1 MSNPKER
8 HYWTQ
13 LRAALTAGQ
22 WRSPYPAKTPNG
34 TTLTWP
40 ELFRKF
46 NKHCKGFQD
55 VAEVASQTRSL
66 AKLLSEPYPDEDEDA
81 ELAVSTASGDSTG
94 KREKLDLDGESMLA
108 EKYVEMAS
116 NGYTALKALQSSN
129 SDVRSYFLL
138 LWSLR
143 PYLTLIDDKLCPCIL
158 LIRIRES

>member
-22 WRSPYPAKTPNG
+22 WRSSAPAKTPSG
-34 TTLTWP
+34 TALTWS

-81 ELAVSTASGDSTG
+81 EVAVSTGASE
-94 KREKLDLDGESMLA
+94 KRGQLDLHEESMLA

-116 NGYTALKALQSSN
+116 NGYTALKALGSSN
-129 SDVRSYFLL
+129 SDVRSRFLL
-138 LWSLR
+138 CSLR
-143 PYLTLIDDKLCPCIL
+143 PHLTLIDNILCPCIL